1 MATKMG
7 FERAG
12 EQEQVK
18 LGELLWDIH
27 AAGMKIVE
35 FTTGRDFT
43 DFAGNKLLRSVIASM
58 LRIIADALRQVQAQF
73 PDEFAKISNG
83 NRLIETGTAAA
94 ILSEEKVWRVVE
106 ELIPELVAEARILL
120 EDWHQA

>member
-1 MATKMG
+1 MSTKMG

-18 LGELLWDIH
+18 LGELLWDVH

-35 FTTGRDFT
+35 FTSGRDFEE
-43 DFAGNKLLRSVIASM
+43 FAANELLRSVVASM
-58 LRIIADALRQVQAQF
+58 FGIIADALRQVQAQF

-83 NRLIETGTAAA
+83 NRLIETDTAAST
-94 ILSEEKVWRVVE
+94 LPDEKVWRIVE
-106 ELIPELVAEARILL
+106 ELIPELVAEARTLL